1 MQKWKTLQN
10 VGAWI
15 AVIAGIIFTAVGML
29 GVWKVFGN
37 EEQIIFKS
45 LSSLAILCFA
55 GLVFLGLGK
64 LGASMYREGEAPT
77 LTGRARA
84 TALLVMCFL
93 TVPHAVVLLFA
104 IWTGLNYG
112 DLFMRAITSFFVLLI
127 GSVVVTKA
135 IEALDRRIEPH
146 APVVVAP
153 QVPVMPQASPAPVAP
168 ASPGMPAMAQTPG
181 MPDLAN
187 QFPQYQHAPGTQPP
201 GPVA

>member
-29 GVWKVFGN
+29 GVWKVFGS

-77 LTGRARA
+77 LTGSARA
-84 TALLVMCFL
+84 AALLVMCFL
-93 TVPHAVVLLFA
+93 TVPHAVVLLYA
-104 IWTGLNYG
+104 IWTGLDYG
-112 DLFMRAITSFFVLLI
+112 DLFMRAITSFFVLLV

-135 IEALDRRIEPH
+135 IEALDRRAEH
-146 APVVVAP
+146 APRAP
-153 QVPVMPQASPAPVAP
+153 MTPPASVMPSAPPAPVAP
-168 ASPGMPAMAQTPG
+168 SAPTAPGMPAMAQAPG
-181 MPDLAN
+181 MPDLSN
-187 QFPQYQHAPGTQPP
+187 QFPQYQHAPPS
-201 GPVA
+201 GPQA